1 MATNQPSARGDLI
14 AERLKTA
21 TPTEAV
27 ELLCE
32 ALDWAYVYLPPKT
45 PAGRALEEFR
55 SVIGARFPMIEGS
68 PILSREA
75 AVNIAAAARGALRG

>member
-1 MATNQPSARGDLI
+1 MTQPQPARGDLI
-14 AERLKTA
+14 AEQLKTA
-21 TPTEAV
+21 TPEEAV

-45 PAGRALEEFR
+45 LAGRSLEEFR
-55 SVIGARFPMIEGS
+55 SVIGRRFPMFDGS